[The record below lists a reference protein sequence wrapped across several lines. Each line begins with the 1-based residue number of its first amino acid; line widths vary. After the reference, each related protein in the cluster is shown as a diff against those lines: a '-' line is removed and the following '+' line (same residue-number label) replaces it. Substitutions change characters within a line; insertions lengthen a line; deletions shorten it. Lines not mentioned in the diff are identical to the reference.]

1 MTGLTGTLKSLV
13 MDELKTVAK
22 FGDPMLAS
30 ISKGLLEANGIKAE
44 IFGAYSSYPSFNAV
58 EQDIE
63 LKVNAEDYESALSIL
78 AASDKAE

>member
-1 MTGLTGTLKSLV
+1 

-30 ISKGLLEANGIKAE
+30 ISQGLLEANGIKAE
-44 IFGAYSSYPSFNAV
+44 IFGETSSYPSFNAA
-58 EQDIE
+58 EINIE
-63 LKVNAEDYESALSIL
+63 LKVNAEDYDSALSIL